1 MPRTKLR
8 QGQTQTS
15 KEEGGSTARTTA
27 QIEKYYSGGKREFTY
42 KKNDRGKVIKVELKG
57 GGMSAG
63 QAKIAA
69 KAPPPNKID
78 AKDFAVLRQE
88 KARGRGM
95 GLQDEKVK
103 PGKVMKAGLGLMFMK
118 KAKDKGAKGAEFLSP
133 MAMLKRVQG
142 NKIGGVMKAKRGK
155 FLERRLTLGGLDAKK
170 YMKSIGVF
178 PTVSGSASKF
188 KKRRL
193 ALQAAK
199 KSGVGKIPLAG
210 KATSV
215 GSTTMKGMKFSD
227 KAKMVDAGKINKATG
242 KFTSMEALRESVGY
256 RAGESTD
263 KFNKRRMALA
273 AAKKAAS
280 ASKIGKI
287 ALGIGAAGV
296 AAQQYLKSKMN
307 KKKEV
312 KKKMGGGMMQKPMGY
327 SEGMGPDGGK
337 DGSRKRQA
345 GRPGRGRP
353 VRSPGPLGRAGRAA
367 GLGAL
372 GAAAAGKKDD
382 ASILASYHKAKFYD
396 GPTDTAKDTV
406 HPMKAQRHFMD
417 SKKYRQKKAA
427 KKMYET
433 GEDKAGNKTSN
444 TKSAQYFRD
453 MNSPE
458 TIKRAKE
465 DFFKPFKEKRMYK
478 SGGSVKGYRTGT
490 MVKARG
496 CKLGRTRPTKIT

>member
-1 MPRTKLR
+1 MSLKDYLPGDKKNNKTIKVNHPKDHPDVQNIADKKYDKMKKKIFGGVGMLGDNYKKSRKMDAKATKEAKKFMDTV
-8 QGQTQTS
+8 QTMKS
-15 KEEGGSTARTTA
+15 KKMSEKMGSFAGGASIRGYGAART
-27 QIEKYYSGGKREFTY
+27 S
-42 KKNDRGKVIKVELKG
+42 
-57 GGMSAG
+57 
-63 QAKIAA
+63 
-69 KAPPPNKID
+69 
-78 AKDFAVLRQE
+78 
-88 KARGRGM
+88 GM
-95 GLQDEKVK
+95 GLQDESIQ
-103 PGKVMKAGLGLMFMK
+103 PGKVMKA
-118 KAKDKGAKGAEFLSP
+118 
-133 MAMLKRVQG
+133 RVG
-142 NKIGGVMKAKRGK
+142 RSVTR
-155 FLERRLTLGGLDAKK
+155 
-170 YMKSIGVF
+170 
-178 PTVSGSASKF
+178 
-188 KKRRL
+188 
-193 ALQAAK
+193 
-199 KSGVGKIPLAG
+199 IPLAG

-227 KAKMVDAGKINKATG
+227 KAKMVDSGKINKATG
-242 KFTSMEALRESVGY
+242 KFTSMEALRESIGY
-256 RAGESTD
+256 RPGESTD

-273 AAKKAAS
+273 AAKKTAS
-280 ASKIGKI
+280 ASRIGKI

-307 KKKEV
+307 KKKDV
-312 KKKMGGGMMQKPMGY
+312 KKKMGGGMMKKYSVGGGADSGNVGEMKSRIAVTIDRLKKAHKNTMGRRSGPMGNRLTDNDMEKIKNLVGKNKAARPIQKKMGGGMMKKPMGY
-327 SEGMGPDGGK
+327 K
-337 DGSRKRQA
+337 DGTK
-345 GRPGRGRP
+345 PGA
-353 VRSPGPLGRAGRAA
+353 GPLGRAGRAA

-453 MNSPE
+453 MNSPK